1 MEPKDGV
8 MQFRLHGRYDKA
20 CVYFVDGLLIDCGPP
35 RSRGTAA
42 DLLDRLKPDQVV
54 LTHYH
59 EQHSGNA
66 ALLNERGIVPA
77 LHPDGIDL
85 MKDGFP
91 QQLFYRRFL
100 YGRPAPARFRPL
112 PETIKTPRYNFQ
124 VLPLPGHCPGHVG
137 FYEPEQE
144 WLFAGDLY
152 TGTLI
157 TSLKE
162 EEDLEDHIASYE
174 KIRSLPIRVLFSSH
188 IGSITD
194 PKYLLENK
202 WYNLTAIRDRIVGM
216 KNHRMKFGQIK
227 RAMRISE
234 GLRYYLTQGDF
245 AREHFITSVL
255 EHRDT

>member
-8 MQFRLHGRYDKA
+8 TQIRLHGRADRTS
-20 CVYFVDGLLIDCGPP
+20 VYIVDGLLIDCGPP
-35 RSRGTAA
+35 TCRGALES
-42 DLLDRLKPDQVV
+42 LLDREKPDQAV

-66 ALLNERGIVPA
+66 DLLNARGLVPYLDPA
-77 LHPDGIDL
+77 GIEL

-91 QQLFYRRFL
+91 AQLLYRRFL
-100 YGRPAPARFRPL
+100 YGRPGPARFQPM
-112 PETIKTPRYNFQ
+112 PPTIKTPKYTFQ

-137 FYEPEQE
+137 FYEPERE

-162 EEDLEDHIASYE
+162 EEDLEDHIASYDR
-174 KIRSLPIRVLFSSH
+174 IRSLPIRVLYCSH

-194 PKYLLENK
+194 PRYLIENK
-202 WYNLTAIRDRIVGM
+202 WYNLTSIRDTIVGL
-216 KNHRMKFGQIK
+216 KNRRMKFGQIK
-227 RAMRISE
+227 RAMRMQE
-234 GLRYYLTQGDF
+234 GWRYYLTQGDF
-245 AREHFITSVL
+245 ARSHFITSVL
-255 EHRDT
+255 EHRD